1 MLVWFS
7 FFSNCSWVV
16 RKLRTTWTNT
26 EALIPPST
34 SGSGKMG
41 RPSSSVQH
49 QHGLLIAMRQFP
61 VILIIFIIRFTYI
74 SSDQNNDIA
83 NKRATHLTHF
93 GLSVPGPF
101 LHDQATLP
109 SGPDRGHRPA
119 SQFTIEIMALG
130 IQLVNNDNQN
140 NGPLALLMITPLCCH
155 DVLKKPAPSYPA
167 VNASAGRIP

>member
-1 MLVWFS
+1 
-7 FFSNCSWVV
+7 
-16 RKLRTTWTNT
+16 
-26 EALIPPST
+26 
-34 SGSGKMG
+34 
-41 RPSSSVQH
+41 
-49 QHGLLIAMRQFP
+49 MRQFP

-101 LHDQATLP
+101 LHDRATLP
-109 SGPDRGHRPA
+109 SVLDRGHGPT

-130 IQLVNNDNQN
+130 IQLINNDNQN

-155 DVLKKPAPSYPA
+155 DVPKKPAPSYPA
-167 VNASAGRIP
+167 VNASAGRHILMHNLQPSCDIITEHLILGHAM